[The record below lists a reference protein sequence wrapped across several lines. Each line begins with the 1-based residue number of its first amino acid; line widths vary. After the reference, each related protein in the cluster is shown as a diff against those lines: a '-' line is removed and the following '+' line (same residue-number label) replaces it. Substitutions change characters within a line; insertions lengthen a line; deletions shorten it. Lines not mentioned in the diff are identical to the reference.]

1 MRFMTWNVHGTSISI
16 RDAIWRLQ
24 KTLRQRDLATVHGVV
39 FADFHVRAYAF
50 GGAMRNS
57 FLAAGLSR
65 HD

>member
-50 GGAMRNS
+50 GGGHAELFPRRRVVS
-57 FLAAGLSR
+57 S
-65 HD
+65 